1 MLGATPIYRAN
12 FSRFTLATAR
22 YRCILASARGDRE
35 RKEPNMKS
43 FKEIAEQTGAD
54 IELVRRAMWDAHQ
67 TYGGKWHVGNAGTGV
82 IGAGD
87 TRQEAVIYALEHNAQ
102 FIKVL

>member
-1 MLGATPIYRAN
+1 MRAAPISEPRKFQIA
-12 FSRFTLATAR
+12 LATAL
-22 YRCILASARGDRE
+22 YRCILASASEGE

-67 TYGGKWHVGNAGTGV
+67 TYDGKWHVGNAGTGV

>member
-1 MLGATPIYRAN
+1 MRAAPISEPRK
-12 FSRFTLATAR
+12 FQIVLATR
-22 YRCILASARGDRE
+22 FYRCILASARGDRE

-43 FKEIAEQTGAD
+43 SKEIAEQTGTD

-67 TYGGKWHVGNAGTGV
+67 TYEGKWHVGNAGTGV